1 MFGIHD
7 LPLFIVSGLLLNLM
21 PGPDSLFIMSQSA
34 RQGWRAGFAA
44 AQGIGTGVL
53 VHISAAA
60 LGLSALLASS
70 ATAFG
75 VVKLMGAA
83 YLLYLGWQSLR
94 PGTSPM
100 TTTLASPQPRPLGRI
115 FWQGFLT
122 NALNPKVA
130 LFFLA
135 FMPQFIHP
143 AAPHKALAFVALG
156 LLFNLNGMLWCHLL
170 AWLTAG
176 ARTRLQL
183 PIAWRHRLEQG
194 MGLLFIGLGIRLAL
208 SGRD

>member
-1 MFGIHD
+1 MLGIHD

-44 AQGIGTGVL
+44 AQGIGTGTL
-53 VHISAAA
+53 VHIGAAA
-60 LGLSALLASS
+60 LGLSALLAAS

-75 VVKLMGAA
+75 VVKLLGAA
-83 YLLYLGWQSLR
+83 YLLYLGWQSLL
-94 PGTSPM
+94 PSAEPA
-100 TTTLASPQPRPLGRI
+100 ASTPTKSQSRPLGRI

-135 FMPQFIHP
+135 FMPQFIRP
-143 AAPHKALAFVALG
+143 DAPHKALAFIALG

-176 ARTRLQL
+176 ARRRLQL
-183 PIAWRHRLEQG
+183 PLAWRHRLEQG
-194 MGLLFIGLGIRLAL
+194 MGLLFIGLGVRLAL
-208 SGRD
+208 SGRN

>member
-94 PGTSPM
+94 SSTSPT

-194 MGLLFIGLGIRLAL
+194 MGLLFIGLGTRMAL
-208 SGRD
+208 SGQD